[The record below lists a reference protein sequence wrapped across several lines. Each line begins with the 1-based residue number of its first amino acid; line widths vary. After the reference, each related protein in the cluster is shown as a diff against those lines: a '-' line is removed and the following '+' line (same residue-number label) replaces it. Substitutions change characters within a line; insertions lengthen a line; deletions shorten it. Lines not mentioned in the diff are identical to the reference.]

1 MKQTKTRCIELL
13 TDKNASPYLLLVF
26 HPQHRLLILL
36 YYIVRDKQST
46 SCCNMN
52 ADRQKFWQGITMVP
66 LWSGVVVTFGTAIH
80 PARMEVEDEV
90 FVAVV
95 QKFPIAQRNIWRI
108 SGRSYVC
115 QDMCAWLVVC
125 GRIQEEEED
134 VEDRKYYIV
143 FNFRFCS
150 QFQTRYKGII
160 LRLRFYGPT
169 QREDL
174 SSPPA

>member
-13 TDKNASPYLLLVF
+13 TDKNASPYFFLVF
-26 HPQHRLLILL
+26 HHRLLILL

-108 SGRSYVC
+108 SGRSYVVS
-115 QDMCAWLVVC
+115 MLGHVC
-125 GRIQEEEED
+125 LGCCVWEDSRI
-134 VEDRKYYIV
+134 R
-143 FNFRFCS
+143 R
-150 QFQTRYKGII
+150 R
-160 LRLRFYGPT
+160 RR
-169 QREDL
+169 R
-174 SSPPA
+174 